1 MSKRQRKHTKQAPK
15 ERTCFQDKAGKV
27 IEVNFKRPTKQFR
40 QLWQEEQEEQ
50 WEEIKLVHELR
61 QWL

>member
-1 MSKRQRKHTKQAPK
+1 MSKRRNHHKQAPK

-27 IEVNFKRPTKQFR
+27 IKVNFKRSVAPFR
-40 QLWQEEQEEQ
+40 QLWEEEQEEQ
-50 WEEIKLVHELR
+50 WDEIKLVHELR

>member
-1 MSKRQRKHTKQAPK
+1 MSKRRNHHKQAPK

-27 IEVNFKRPTKQFR
+27 IKVNFKRSTKQFR
-40 QLWQEEQEEQ
+40 QLWEEEQEDQ
-50 WEEIKLVHELR
+50 WEEIRLVHELR